1 MSKRGVSQVAYKLN
15 ICFSKEYWHLGVK
28 SYILVVYNHMW
39 LFERISPI
47 QPWNIRFLLIDV
59 LMNLITRFNV
69 IFFLDIL
76 TLLPEA
82 VYRRPCPNF
91 PIKMTSTFHIPITL
105 KDLPKMPIKSYYSL
119 HHLLTNILHVFLIIE
134 SDFQKSEW
142 FSTWNLSKHI
152 NLCYLYTWLK
162 K

>member
-1 MSKRGVSQVAYKLN
+1 MFAM
-15 ICFSKEYWHLGVK
+15 
-28 SYILVVYNHMW
+28 YNHMP
-39 LFERISPI
+39 LLESVSPI
-47 QPWNIRFLLIDV
+47 QPGNMRFLLINI

-82 VYRRPCPNF
+82 AYRRPCPNF

-105 KDLPKMPIKSYYSL
+105 KDLPKMPIKPYYSV
-119 HHLLTNILHVFLIIE
+119 HYLLTNILHVFLIIE

-142 FSTWNLSKHI
+142 FSTWSLSKHI
-152 NLCYLYTWLK
+152 KLCYLYTCSK
-162 K
+162 NKI